1 MDLSIPIKQALS
13 SEEIHALSTPT
24 GFYHWSIWLL
34 IGLMILGI
42 LSLGL
47 LSYGAD
53 INDAKHKLGF
63 NTGIATLTITMIT
76 IIIIIFSSVG
86 PLKNH
91 NKGLTTQSRNIQKT
105 YKFYQYHDQHNPGF
119 EIGLKNNKQ
128 RTVPLTKNTVILE
141 INQDQPE
148 RFMTNT
154 QFTIPAI
161 KDEKN
166 HGIFDFD
173 NNNGHKKTLHAKK
186 QTIIVFLHN
195 DHFKQ
200 VQHDQK
206 QLK

>member
-1 MDLSIPIKQALS
+1 MDLTIPIKQALS
-13 SEEIHALSTPT
+13 NEEIHALSNST
-24 GFYHWSIWLL
+24 GFYHWSPWLL
-34 IGLMILGI
+34 IGLMALGI

-53 INDAKHKLGF
+53 INDKRHKFSF
-63 NTGIATLTITMIT
+63 NTGIISISVTLVT
-76 IIIIIFSSVG
+76 IIIILFSSFG
-86 PLKNH
+86 PLKNP
-91 NKGLTTQSRNIQKT
+91 NKGLTTQNRNIERT
-105 YKFYQYHDQHNPGF
+105 YKFYQYHDKHNPGF
-119 EIGLKNNKQ
+119 EIGIKNNKQ

-154 QFTIPAI
+154 QFKIPAI

-166 HGIFDFD
+166 HGVFDFD
-173 NNNGHKKTLHAKK
+173 NNNGHEKTLHAKK
-186 QTIIVFLHN
+186 QTIIVFLHS

>member
-13 SEEIHALSTPT
+13 SEEIHALSNST
-24 GFYHWSIWLL
+24 GFYKWSVWI
-34 IGLMILGI
+34 ICGLMT
-42 LSLGL
+42 LGL
-47 LSYGAD
+47 VGMICSAFGT
-53 INDAKHKLGF
+53 NHKKRFNLENLGW
-63 NTGIATLTITMIT
+63 TLMSIMIVGIAVLV
-76 IIIIIFSSVG
+76 IILQG
-86 PLKNH
+86 PLRDKS
-91 NKGLTTQSRNIQKT
+91 KGLTTQSRNIQKT

-154 QFTIPAI
+154 QFTIPVI
-161 KDEKN
+161 KDEKV

-173 NNNGHKKTLHAKK
+173 TDNGHEKILHAKK
-186 QTIIVFLHN
+186 QTIIVFLHS